1 MIRGAPLGSRFEHC
15 TLENFQTTRFNEDAH
30 EACWRL
36 ARGEVEGVFLLG
48 PVGVGKTHL
57 LIGLMKAFLAHRIPE
72 SADEELVEVP
82 RIRDLVEQE
91 HDAES
96 TPERVLL
103 DPSERSHDP
112 DIEFWPMLDL
122 VSELRAEIKA
132 GELELS
138 RRCRMCDLLV
148 IDDLGAERATDFVRE
163 ELDRIV
169 DWRYRDRRPIAV
181 ATNLDDR
188 EIVAK
193 YGWRAISRWTES
205 CERVRIEG
213 PDHRAKQ
220 TQD

>member
-1 MIRGAPLGSRFEHC
+1 LIRGALIGARFAHC
-15 TLENFQTTRFNEDAH
+15 TLDNFETTRFNAAGH
-30 EACWRL
+30 AACWKL
-36 ARGEVEGVFLLG
+36 ARGEAEGVFLLG

-57 LIGLMKAFLAHRIPE
+57 LVGLVKAFAAHRAP
-72 SADEELVEVP
+72 APAEEDLVEIPHV
-82 RIRDLVEQE
+82 RDLVAEQPE
-91 HDAES
+91 EDVVEPVILDAA
-96 TPERVLL
+96 
-103 DPSERSHDP
+103 ERSHEP
-112 DIEFWPMLDL
+112 EVEFWPMLDL

-138 RRCRMCDLLV
+138 RRCRTCDLLV

-181 ATNLDDR
+181 ATNLEDR
-188 EIVAK
+188 AIVEK

-213 PDHRAKQ
+213 PDYR
-220 TQD
+220 TERR

>member
-1 MIRGAPLGSRFEHC
+1 MIRGAPIGSRFEHC
-15 TLENFQTTRFNEDAH
+15 TLENFKTTRFNAAAH
-30 EACWRL
+30 EACRKL
-36 ARGEVEGVFLLG
+36 ARGENEGVFLLG

-57 LIGLMKAFLAHRIPE
+57 LIGLMKAFLAERLAPAPE
-72 SADEELVEVP
+72 DEMIEVPRLRELVE
-82 RIRDLVEQE
+82 RQRED
-91 HDAES
+91 ES
-96 TPERVLL
+96 EPDPVGL
-103 DPSERSHDP
+103 DPMERSHEP
-112 DIEFWPMLDL
+112 EVEFWPMLDL

-181 ATNLDDR
+181 ATNLEDR
-188 EIVAK
+188 EIVEK

-205 CERVRIEG
+205 CERVRMEG
-213 PDHRAKQ
+213 PDYRATKA
-220 TQD
+220 

>member
-15 TLENFQTTRFNEDAH
+15 TLENFKTTRFNRTAH

-36 ARGEVEGVFLLG
+36 ARAENEGVFLLG

-57 LIGLMKAFLAHRIPE
+57 LIGVMKAFLGERMP
-72 SADEELVEVP
+72 SASNDEMIEMPSLRELVERHSEDESEP
-82 RIRDLVEQE
+82 RPVSLDRSEQSHE
-91 HDAES
+91 
-96 TPERVLL
+96 PE
-103 DPSERSHDP
+103 
-112 DIEFWPMLDL
+112 IEFWPMLDL

-188 EIVAK
+188 EIVEK

-213 PDHRAKQ
+213 PDHRASKA
-220 TQD
+220 

>member
-1 MIRGAPLGSRFEHC
+1 V
-15 TLENFQTTRFNEDAH
+15 TRFNAAAH
-30 EACWRL
+30 EACAKV
-36 ARGEVEGVFLLG
+36 ARGEAEGVFLLG

-57 LIGLMKAFLAHRIPE
+57 LIGLMKAFVAHRVP
-72 SADEELVEVP
+72 SPDDEELVEVP
-82 RIRDLVEQE
+82 RLRELVER
-91 HDAES
+91 ES
-96 TPERVLL
+96 ATGEESEPVVL
-103 DPSERSHDP
+103 DPLERAHEP
-112 DIEFWPMLDL
+112 EVEFWPMLDL

-138 RRCRMCDLLV
+138 RRCRTCDLLV

-188 EIVAK
+188 EIVEK

-213 PDHRAKQ
+213 PDYRAERS
-220 TQD
+220 